1 MFRFEEVGD
10 MLDEIAERFPK
21 EFYEELNG
29 GILLLR
35 GRKRPDNYP
44 PGGRVY
50 VMGQYCRDQMGR
62 YIKIYYGSFMALYG
76 DLDRE
81 ALMQE
86 LYDTLAHEFT
96 HHMEGRAGERGLEIK
111 DALEREAY
119 LDRWHDQHDQRKRGG
134 CNGDDEGL

>member
-1 MFRFEEVGD
+1 MFRFEEVGE

-21 EFYEELNG
+21 EFYDELNG

-35 GRKRPDNYP
+35 GQKRPDNYP
-44 PGGRVY
+44 PGGSVY

-119 LDRWHDQHDQRKRGG
+119 IDRWNERRQKGG
-134 CNGDDEGL
+134 QGNGDEEL